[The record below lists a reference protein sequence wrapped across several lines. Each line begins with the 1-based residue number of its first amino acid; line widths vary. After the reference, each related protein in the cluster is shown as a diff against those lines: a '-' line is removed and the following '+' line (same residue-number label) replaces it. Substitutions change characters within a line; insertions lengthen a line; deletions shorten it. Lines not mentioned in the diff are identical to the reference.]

1 MTIAT
6 PADTALAEH
15 ARAPG
20 GLVAA
25 ILLLLLGV
33 PFFAAGV
40 GRALTGFGLGDGLG
54 VVAISMLFNLPAI
67 LILRRYLKVK
77 REAERIL
84 IFSDRL
90 ERRTASGMMALPFS
104 QLDRLEGK
112 ITTFQNSGNQYH
124 AYRLSFRG
132 QAAVEIETNSHPG
145 VNGDTGRLLQ
155 QVSGV
160 SLQPWA

>member
-1 MTIAT
+1 MSIAT

-15 ARAPG
+15 ARTPS
-20 GLVAA
+20 GLPAA
-25 ILLLLLGV
+25 ILLMVLGV
-33 PFFAAGV
+33 PFFLAGV
-40 GRALTGFGLGDGLG
+40 NIALQRLGEGLGLCA
-54 VVAISMLFNLPAI
+54 VSMLFNLPAI
-67 LILRRYLKVK
+67 LILRKYLSV
-77 REAERIL
+77 RRGAERIL

-124 AYRLSFRG
+124 DYRLSFPG
-132 QAAVEIETNSHPG
+132 QEALELGTQTHEG

-155 QVSGV
+155 KVSGV
-160 SLQPWA
+160 NLQPWA

>member
-6 PADTALAEH
+6 PADAALAEH
-15 ARAPG
+15 ARTPS
-20 GLVAA
+20 GLPAA
-25 ILLLLLGV
+25 ILLLVLGV

-40 GRALTGFGLGDGLG
+40 NIALSRLGEGLGLC
-54 VVAISMLFNLPAI
+54 AFSMLFNLPAI
-67 LILRRYLKVK
+67 LIVRKYLRVK
-77 REAERIL
+77 RGAERVL

-90 ERRTASGMMALPFS
+90 ERRTAGGMMALPFS

-132 QAAVEIETNSHPG
+132 QPPVEIETSSHEG

-155 QVSGV
+155 RVSGV